1 MLKEEESSK
10 SLCPPLC
17 EEPNPGGDCDEQKS
31 HSPDEKTLER
41 ESMGS
46 PNEWT
51 SSKEGGGTHHA
62 FRYLFNWKS
71 SRTFSV
77 LDYGAKGDGTND
89 DTKVNE
95 QFYGLAA

>member
-10 SLCPPLC
+10 SLCPPLWVIGRAS
-17 EEPNPGGDCDEQKS
+17 GGQLYLIKS
-31 HSPDEKTLER
+31 RGTRILVLSQVRRTQPWR
-41 ESMGS
+41 SIA
-46 PNEWT
+46 
-51 SSKEGGGTHHA
+51 EG
-62 FRYLFNWKS
+62 KS

-77 LDYGAKGDGTND
+77 LDYGAKWDGTND